1 MTAFEFLT
9 ESQQIIIEKLAIIKL
24 TEIYDYTSNHIK
36 EILHL
41 PCMKSLAFALLNRLG
56 SFAKEPQQ
64 KKERIKRQRMKDDNS
79 KDKVTD
85 VKKVCLYSD

>member
-1 MTAFEFLT
+1 
-9 ESQQIIIEKLAIIKL
+9 
-24 TEIYDYTSNHIK
+24 
-36 EILHL
+36 
-41 PCMKSLAFALLNRLG
+41 MKSLAFALLNRLG

-85 VKKVCLYSD
+85 VKKVCLYK